1 MDLIGTDYIW
11 RDKRVITDGS
21 FDLAYG
27 ADEND
32 FRLTVDQKVSDL
44 VGGSLLYIDGTEYGG
59 VVDKIGYSDA
69 QETIFYEGRS
79 WSGVLDSKVILPN
92 SIPQTARNT
101 GYAIQEGTS
110 FNSAITDLLTFM
122 GVLTTDVSTR
132 TLDDGTSLT
141 YKWTFELNV
150 DNSIKNTPV
159 KNNYVDPND
168 STSSS
173 ENTNQE
179 FKTLYMFDEFV
190 TGYKGILDFIKFHGI
205 TLGFSMRHKTINNKK
220 IVVPV
225 LEFKPLVDYTTR
237 EELDKE
243 TLPIEGAHL
252 LNKTNHLIGLGNRID
267 NAQTRVN
274 IHIYLKANGDLTTDV
289 NEWGFPGVNEIAR
302 VEEFG
307 QVQDEE
313 CRRKAMKKMREII
326 EEDDFKL
333 TLYAEHPYA
342 IGDIVGRRDE
352 LLFGS
357 DWIKQEITKKIVKLD
372 GQDMTIDYEMGGI
385 KNVT

>member
-11 RDKRVITDGS
+11 REKEVITDGI

-32 FRLTVDQKVSDL
+32 FKLTVDQKIPDL
-44 VGGSLLYIDGTEYGG
+44 VGGSLLYIAGTEYGG
-59 VVDKIGYSDA
+59 VVDKFGYSDS
-69 QETIFYEGRS
+69 QGTVFYEGRS
-79 WSGVLDSKVILPN
+79 WSGVLDSKIILPN
-92 SIPQTARNT
+92 EVQETTRNT
-101 GYAIQEGTS
+101 GYAIPEGTLFS
-110 FNSAITDLLTFM
+110 TAITDLLTFM
-122 GVLTTDVSTR
+122 GVLTENESIR

-141 YKWTFELNV
+141 HDWTFLLRI
-150 DNSIKNTPV
+150 DDSIRNIPV
-159 KNNYVDPND
+159 VNNYVDPNE
-168 STSSS
+168 SSPDDP
-173 ENTNQE
+173 NQE

-190 TGYKGILDFIKFHGI
+190 TGYKGISDFIRAHGI
-205 TLGFSMRHKTINNKK
+205 TLGFSMSYITVNNKK
-220 IVVPV
+220 IVNPV
-225 LEFKPLVDYTTR
+225 LEFKPIIDYTTM
-237 EELDKE
+237 EEFDKE

-289 NEWGFPGVNEIAR
+289 NEWGFSGVNEIAR

-307 QVQDEE
+307 QVQEEE
-313 CRRKAMKKMREII
+313 CRRKAMKKMKEII

-333 TLYAEHPYA
+333 TLYAEHPYQ

-352 LLFGS
+352 LMFGS
-357 DWIKQEITKKIVKLD
+357 EWIKQQITKKIVKLD
-372 GQDMTIDYEMGGI
+372 GQDMTIDYEMGGV
-385 KNVT
+385 K

>member
-11 RDKRVITDGS
+11 REKEVITDGV

-32 FRLTVDQKVSDL
+32 FKLTVDQKIPDL
-44 VGGSLLYIDGTEYGG
+44 TGGSLLYIAGTEYGG
-59 VVDKIGYSDA
+59 VVDKIGYSDS
-69 QETIFYEGRS
+69 QGTVFYEGRS
-79 WSGVLDSKVILPN
+79 WSGVLDSKIILPN
-92 SIPQTARNT
+92 EVQETARNT
-101 GYAIQEGTS
+101 GYAIPEGTLFS
-110 FNSAITDLLTFM
+110 TAITNLLTFM
-122 GVLTTDVSTR
+122 GVLTENTSTR

-141 YKWTFELNV
+141 HDWTFLLRI
-150 DNSIKNTPV
+150 DDSIKNIPV
-159 KNNYVDPND
+159 VNNYVDPNE
-168 STSSS
+168 SSPDDP
-173 ENTNQE
+173 NQE

-190 TGYKGILDFIKFHGI
+190 TGYKGISDFIRAHGI
-205 TLGFSMRHKTINNKK
+205 TLGFSMSYITVNNKK
-220 IVVPV
+220 IVNPV
-225 LEFKPLVDYTTR
+225 LEFKPIIDYTTM
-237 EELDKE
+237 EEFDKE

-289 NEWGFPGVNEIAR
+289 NEWGFSGVNEIAR

-313 CRRKAMKKMREII
+313 CRRKAMKKMKEII

-333 TLYAEHPYA
+333 TLYAEHPYQ

-352 LLFGS
+352 LMFGS
-357 DWIKQEITKKIVKLD
+357 EWIKQQITKKIVKLD
-372 GQDMTIDYEMGGI
+372 GQDMTIDYEMGGV
-385 KNVT
+385 K